1 MTNLAY
7 NLFMAETE
15 GYLDTRQGKI
25 NKAIKKFSSL
35 KRTGVNINESYI
47 QDKVFK
53 ECGLTNLS
61 PKEISQ
67 IKYSVK

>member
-1 MTNLAY
+1 
-7 NLFMAETE
+7 MAETE

-47 QDKVFK
+47 QDNVFK